1 MPVRSNPPQPVNFTP
16 DKVTR
21 VNIQVPCTID
31 RTDITTTLQNIQT
44 AIENLTRRIVVL
56 ERKTASL
63 P

>member
-1 MPVRSNPPQPVNFTP
+1 MPRNVTPQPASFTP

-21 VNIQVPCTID
+21 VDISVPCNING
-31 RTDITTTLQNIQT
+31 TDITTTLQNLQI
-44 AIENLTRRIVVL
+44 AIEGLRASIVVL